1 MSWPGEEW
9 KVGLPAPALRA
20 IAQVE
25 QRLERLQKERQQ
37 KQVQLDTLEAMMHKQ
52 RQKVNNS
59 HRGLDYNSQHALG
72 STCAPERELYQSLL
86 DFCHK
91 YQTLSIQIKSDP

>member
-9 KVGLPAPALRA
+9 KVGLPSRALRA
-20 IAQVE
+20 IAEVE

-52 RQKVNNS
+52 RQKVIAGAVGQGARTWQEHLPLAFRN
-59 HRGLDYNSQHALG
+59 QAV
-72 STCAPERELYQSLL
+72 
-86 DFCHK
+86 
-91 YQTLSIQIKSDP
+91 